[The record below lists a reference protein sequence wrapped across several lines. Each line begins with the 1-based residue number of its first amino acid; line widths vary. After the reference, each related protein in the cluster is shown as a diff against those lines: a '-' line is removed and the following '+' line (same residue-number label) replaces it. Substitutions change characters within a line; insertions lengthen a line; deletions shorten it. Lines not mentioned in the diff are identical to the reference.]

1 MNKWQAWWDKAN
13 EVIDAAPNGVDYYW
27 LAARPTDAVPEV
39 KLFRFEQIVPGQ
51 VEIVRHR
58 IYFEKDAYQPAAR
71 QEGRQTMGAG
81 EARCFW
87 ENHVEYG
94 WFRLRSLKGE
104 TV

>member
-27 LAARPTDAVPEV
+27 LAAR
-39 KLFRFEQIVPGQ
+39 
-51 VEIVRHR
+51 
-58 IYFEKDAYQPAAR
+58 

-94 WFRLRSLKGE
+94 CFRLRSLKGE